1 MLMEQP
7 LDNLRLTPMKTKI
20 FSLSILFLLL
30 GLAMVILAGCNSPDA
45 ADSETPSELNAT
57 QAYQTVNAQLTKAVA
72 QTPIPPTATSL
83 PDPQAASAT
92 PSQDASPEATPTAT
106 SIPVEPTETFLPT
119 FTHTAA
125 TVCDQAAAAYP
136 TIDITIPDDTE
147 IPAGQ
152 AFTKVWR
159 VVNTGTCNWTAEYTA
174 IFVSGEQMQAP
185 AEVNISEPVAP
196 GQSVDID
203 VTMIAPSE
211 TGTYQGNWKLRN
223 ANGEEFGIGPS
234 GNEEFW
240 VRIVVVPGEAPTETP
255 VPTPQA
261 LVSGSVTLNAAQ
273 SVDLDTLQLDTAGSD
288 LTYQQADGGHQLSP
302 LASVSLGV
310 FGAGQPTFELCQ
322 STATGAVSINLEAT
336 ETGTYFCYI
345 TNQGLIGWVRLDTL
359 DTENNY
365 VNITILTWG
374 NVDS

>member
-7 LDNLRLTPMKTKI
+7 LDNLRLTPMKTKN
-20 FSLSILFLLL
+20 FSISILFLVL
-30 GLAMVILAGCNSPDA
+30 GLAIVILAGCNSSDA

-72 QTPIPPTATSL
+72 QTPIPPTTTSL
-83 PDPQAASAT
+83 PDPLAASAT
-92 PSQDASPEATPTAT
+92 PTPETTPTPSSVPAEPTAT
-106 SIPVEPTETFLPT
+106 FLAT

-159 VVNTGTCNWTAEYTA
+159 VVNTGTCNWTAEYAA

-211 TGTYQGNWKLRN
+211 TGTYQGNWKLQN
-223 ANGEEFGIGPS
+223 ANGDEFGIGPS

-255 VPTPQA
+255 VPTPQV
-261 LVSGSVTLNAAQ
+261 LVNGSLTLNAAQ
-273 SVDLDTLQLDTAGSD
+273 SVDLDTLQLDTAGAD
-288 LTYQQADGGHQLSP
+288 LAYQQADGGHQLSP
-302 LASVSLGV
+302 LAGVSLGV
-310 FGAGQPTFELCQ
+310 FGAGQPTFGQCQ

-359 DTENNY
+359 DTENNS

-374 NVDS
+374 DIDS